1 MGAEFQ
7 NVESSLQ
14 IINTRYVDYS
24 IPDINIESDNDYK
37 DTSYICAYAHNNYII
52 GLKVWMPSV
61 LLHDI
66 FDLLA

>member
-37 DTSYICAYAHNNYII
+37 DTSYICAYAQREMEVN
-52 GLKVWMPSV
+52 
-61 LLHDI
+61 
-66 FDLLA
+66 